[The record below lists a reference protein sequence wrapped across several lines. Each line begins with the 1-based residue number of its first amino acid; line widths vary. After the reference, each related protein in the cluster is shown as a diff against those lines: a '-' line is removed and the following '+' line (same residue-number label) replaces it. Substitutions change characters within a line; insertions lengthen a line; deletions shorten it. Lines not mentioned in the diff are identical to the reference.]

1 MVIDLPSNSLTTPR
15 GSQNPVT
22 QLTNQ
27 RQETLQAALKA
38 LNIKA
43 GETITALVKSIRPVD
58 DPLRVRLVQ
67 QVTPPSESADSNG
80 VRNATAQE
88 KLLAS
93 SDLKLVEVEIKGK
106 PLLIYTDKAL
116 RPNQTLTLQQ
126 QNGVLIQIPG
136 NPAPSATSPTSQANL
151 ANDARPSVLTSQQLA
166 TLQQALRTELPHL
179 ALTQESQ
186 AGVISETLLIAQLIT
201 RLLKQPGHQSL
212 QHQLPRSLQESLQQ
226 LASHLRDPQQL
237 SRTEVLKQAIKGSGV
252 QLEQQLH
259 QHAGKTNSNAQPAIA
274 QTDLKAALLH
284 TLKQITQYT
293 QSQMQQSPAI
303 QSQHS
308 LSRSDT
314 AAPQATLPINT
325 QPPLASTLSGSYG
338 LLNSTPSATASS
350 AQGLIALLQQLL
362 PVQTQ
367 KAKSIIPSGTKS
379 VEAGQLMQMTQ
390 AQIQQ
395 ALGKI
400 LCLQL
405 QSLQRSHSGTE
416 SSRTSHAYLE
426 IPISLGF
433 SAQPLALII
442 EEEWV
447 TDYSEDNDSPKEKVR
462 QWLVKLAFD
471 LPEAGAFHAHVTVI
485 TDKVTVSLWAEN
497 PATYQS
503 AQATLGTLRQQ
514 LELEGCQV
522 KNLECFQG
530 KPENDNS
537 TRLNYALVDVKT

>member
-179 ALTQESQ
+179 ALTQKSQ

-237 SRTEVLKQAIKGSGV
+237 SRTEVLKQAIKGSGI
-252 QLEQQLH
+252 QLEQQLS
-259 QHAGKTNSNAQPAIA
+259 QHAGNNPSYGQPPFAK
-274 QTDLKAALLH
+274 TDLKAALLH
-284 TLKQITQYT
+284 SLKQITQYN
-293 QSQMQQSPAI
+293 QSQTI
-303 QSQHS
+303 QSQNTPS
-308 LSRSDT
+308 PSG
-314 AAPQATLPINT
+314 AATL
-325 QPPLASTLSGSYG
+325 QPTLPGSPQPAAVSSLAGSYG
-338 LLNSTPSATASS
+338 ALNTNPNATATT
-350 AQGLIALLQQLL
+350 AQGLIAFLQQLL
-362 PVQTQ
+362 PVQPQ
-367 KAKSIIPSGTKS
+367 RAQGLVPSS
-379 VEAGQLMQMTQ
+379 PRNLDAGQLMQITQ

-433 SAQPLALII
+433 TAQPLALII

-503 AQATLGTLRQQ
+503 AQATLGTLRKQ
-514 LELEGCQV
+514 LEQEGCQV

-530 KPENDNS
+530 KPANDNS